1 MKERKSGSWI
11 KEKLVSFFWPGTLSR
26 SWQTITGPLAAQAIS
41 NAAPPHGGTTSVANA
56 LSPAYWRAVGRRPA
70 GLLPLNSLCG
80 IMACRHLAPMGR
92 CLRTT
97 RAIAIHLVLAAFFSL
112 TSVSFSVGQPTS
124 WPTLKLTLDEVIN
137 LAREQSIAGKQAA
150 TLKKTN
156 YWKYRSFLADFKPQL
171 SLDGSL
177 PSFTRSFIQV
187 QQPDGTIAFQ
197 PVSLN
202 NSLLNLSLS
211 QNIPQTGGSIY
222 VQQQLQRFD
231 NFLNRSTLYN
241 GIPFAFGISQPLFRF
256 NQMKWDRRIEPLRY
270 AESNQQYIEAMEQVA
285 LDATGLYFDLLVA
298 QVNLQIAETNRANN
312 DTLYTIAKHKLELGK
327 ISRNDLLQL
336 QLSVLN
342 ARKDLASARQSAEVA
357 SLKLRSY
364 INTQTTTN
372 QVRSFELVIPDQVR
386 SFEIDLQQALAEA
399 FANRSDAIGFQRR
412 RLEADRDVEKA
423 RKENGINATLNADF
437 GLTNRGS
444 RPIDVY
450 IQPQDRQSVILQ
462 FTVPIMTWG
471 RAQARTETARA
482 NQQLVVQTLEQARRT
497 FEQQIYTQVTLLD
510 MLRQQVKLTAEA
522 DQIAQTRYQIAQ
534 ERFRLSDL
542 TVTDLGIATQDK
554 DRARRDAILAL
565 RDYWQSYYTL
575 RLLTLYDFDTNQKL
589 QGA

>member
-1 MKERKSGSWI
+1 
-11 KEKLVSFFWPGTLSR
+11 
-26 SWQTITGPLAAQAIS
+26 
-41 NAAPPHGGTTSVANA
+41 
-56 LSPAYWRAVGRRPA
+56 
-70 GLLPLNSLCG
+70 
-80 IMACRHLAPMGR
+80 
-92 CLRTT
+92 
-97 RAIAIHLVLAAFFSL
+97 
-112 TSVSFSVGQPTS
+112 
-124 WPTLKLTLDEVIN
+124 
-137 LAREQSIAGKQAA
+137 
-150 TLKKTN
+150 
-156 YWKYRSFLADFKPQL
+156 
-171 SLDGSL
+171 
-177 PSFTRSFIQV
+177 
-187 QQPDGTIAFQ
+187 
-197 PVSLN
+197 
-202 NSLLNLSLS
+202 
-211 QNIPQTGGSIY
+211 
-222 VQQQLQRFD
+222 
-231 NFLNRSTLYN
+231 
-241 GIPFAFGISQPLFRF
+241 
-256 NQMKWDRRIEPLRY
+256 
-270 AESNQQYIEAMEQVA
+270 EQVA
-285 LDATGLYFDLLVA
+285 LDATSLYFDLLVA

-312 DTLYTIAKHKLELGK
+312 DTLYTIAKHKLEIGK

-364 INTQTTTN
+364 INSQTTTSG
-372 QVRSFELVIPDQVR
+372 VRPFELVIPDQVR
-386 SFEIDLQQALAEA
+386 SFDVDLQQALAEA

-482 NQQLVVQTLEQARRT
+482 NQQLVVQTVEQARRT